1 MTVKRAVWMG
11 NYPSRLP
18 VETGLRPGGH
28 ELNSHQPHLSCALR
42 GIYDYLR
49 PLISTVLPSTSPQFL
64 FGLTNRCCCNFQEKP
79 AQATRDCSLVK
90 AAPAVILKSREI
102 LSLKSIQRG
111 ELLVSTDSTSLT
123 PVGFF
128 GASDPKPAF
137 HSAGLEGV
145 TTW

>member
-1 MTVKRAVWMG
+1 MG

-28 ELNSHQPHLSCALR
+28 ELNSHQPHLSCALK

-64 FGLTNRCCCNFQEKP
+64 FGLTNRCCCDFQEKP
-79 AQATRDCSLVK
+79 TQATRDCSLVK

-102 LSLKSIQRG
+102 LSLQSIQRG

-123 PVGFF
+123 PVGFLPVIQNQPSTQQ
-128 GASDPKPAF
+128 A
-137 HSAGLEGV
+137 
-145 TTW
+145 